1 MVLDDMPKRALRC
14 VFDAMS
20 RRQLISEKNGGLE
33 VVVTRSMRCCLKNRI
48 AMLERILQWVL
59 KFCPCH

>member
-33 VVVTRSMRCCLKNRI
+33 VVVTRSKNRI